1 MSIHHD
7 AELRAF
13 HTAARHGGMS
23 AAARQLGLTQPTV
36 SAHIAHLEK
45 LYGAELFF
53 RRGRRVELTEFGRS
67 LLETTNRLYD
77 AEAEAVSLLQQ
88 ARSAYRG
95 KLRLCAVGPYNAM
108 PMIREF
114 HNRYPQVQISMS
126 TGDSREIVE
135 SILDYRGDVGV
146 LVHAVED
153 PRILCMPH
161 RRQPL
166 VIFCAAGHPLA
177 ARQTLGLNDLEGQSF
192 VLRETGSTTRRV
204 LEEVL
209 RRHGVNIRCN
219 VEIGSREAVHEAVAQ
234 GLGLGVV
241 SATAYRNDP
250 RTLQLP
256 LECEELYTHAHV
268 VCLKER
274 REARLIARFLEI
286 ARQIALRAGSETPAP
301 RCRQSIA

>member
-13 HTAARHGGMS
+13 HAAARFGGMS

-36 SAHIAHLEK
+36 SAHIARLEK
-45 LYGAELFF
+45 LYRAELFF

-67 LLETTNRLYD
+67 LLETTNRLYN
-77 AEAEAVSLLQQ
+77 AETEAVSLLQQ
-88 ARSAYRG
+88 ASSAYRG
-95 KLRLCAVGPYNAM
+95 KLRLCAVGPYNVM

-114 HNRYPQVQISMS
+114 HTRHPGVQIAMS

-135 SILDYRGDVGV
+135 RILDYRGDVGV
-146 LVHAVED
+146 LVHAVDD
-153 PRILCMPH
+153 PRILCLPH

-177 ARQTLGLNDLEGQSF
+177 ARKTLRLADLEGQSF

-204 LEEVL
+204 LEQVL
-209 RRHGVNIRCN
+209 RRHGVNIRCD

-234 GLGLGVV
+234 GLGLGIV
-241 SATAYRNDP
+241 SETAYRDDP
-250 RTLQLP
+250 RTVRLTMQ
-256 LECEELYTHAHV
+256 CAELCTHAHV

-274 REARLIARFLEI
+274 REALLIARFLDVTRGLS
-286 ARQIALRAGSETPAP
+286 A
-301 RCRQSIA
+301 